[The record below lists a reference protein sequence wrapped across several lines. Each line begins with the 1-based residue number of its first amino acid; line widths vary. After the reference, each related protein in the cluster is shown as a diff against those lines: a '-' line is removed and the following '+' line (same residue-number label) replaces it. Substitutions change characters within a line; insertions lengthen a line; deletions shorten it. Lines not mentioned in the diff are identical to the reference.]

1 MCANVNSEAGQ
12 PCLRLPIFAVSNGN
26 ERMSQDFSRFLS
38 LFFFYSF
45 LLFHARVD
53 REKWLDL
60 WQRGFIRNIGSS
72 IWNGNDVEGMQFV
85 ELRGAGSSRIFYLTG
100 TGSSFLIRA
109 RPTISDLV
117 QTKWKSVTREAGTWQ
132 VKRSDWTVSRFMRV
146 TRLNND
152 HRATVHGLTWIHTR
166 NLTQEWQKM
175 T

>member
-1 MCANVNSEAGQ
+1 MIGLVGKRIYSKYRFIDLKRKRRRRDAG
-12 PCLRLPIFAVSNGN
+12 
-26 ERMSQDFSRFLS
+26 
-38 LFFFYSF
+38 
-45 LLFHARVD
+45 
-53 REKWLDL
+53 
-60 WQRGFIRNIGSS
+60 
-72 IWNGNDVEGMQFV
+72 FV

-152 HRATVHGLTWIHTR
+152 HRATVHGLT
-166 NLTQEWQKM
+166 
-175 T
+175 